1 MYRYAKEK
9 ELLELKAN
17 YQRDLARLKEMEEAY
32 QQEMY
37 EKDLRLAE
45 ERRQAELA
53 FAKVA
58 EDEMRTRA
66 AKKIQFLYR
75 GWKARGGVAKGGK
88 KAKGKKKK

>member
-1 MYRYAKEK
+1 M
-9 ELLELKAN
+9 
-17 YQRDLARLKEMEEAY
+17 
-32 QQEMY
+32 
-37 EKDLRLAE
+37 AE

-75 GWKARGGVAKGGK
+75 GWKARGGGGGKGGK
-88 KAKGKKKK
+88 KGKGKKKK